1 MKILVTGGTGLAGSH
16 SIRDLLEA
24 GHDVRAL
31 VRSEAKL
38 ARVFPDAPRGLTS
51 AVGDIADR
59 ASVERALSGCDALLH
74 AAAVVSMDNASP
86 EALIEA
92 NLGGVKKVLGA
103 ALDAGCEAHRA
114 RLHAERLVPRG
125 GQRAG
130 RAHHA
135 GHRATRVGARLRP
148 QQGHG
153 GALGARA
160 SGRGRAHLDHVPER
174 GAGAGRPGH
183 DRVHQRAAHLRGAV
197 RAAHQRRLPD
207 GGRARPGQ
215 GPPPPAG
222 RDAHAAAPPRAGPL
236 PALGHAAQRAEGRG
250 RAQLRVSRSRVACC
264 ASAAACSTACARRC
278 PCPSRSRASR
288 RSMPRAG
295 APFPP
300 LRSST
305 RWASATV
312 RRATRCARPPP
323 GCAPTTTFDSED
335 A

>member
-197 RAAHQRRLPD
+197 RAAHQRRVPD

-236 PALGHAAQRAEGRG
+236 SALGHAAQGAEGRW
-250 RAQLRVSRSRVACC
+250 RAQLRAP
-264 ASAAACSTACARRC
+264 ALGWPAARQRQRARRHAQGAAHALPAHARVVALC
-278 PCPSRSRASR
+278 HALE
-288 RSMPRAG
+288 PRAFLSG
-295 APFPP
+295 ARRAGPP
-300 LRSST
+300 LPSGERH
-305 RWASATV
+305 A
-312 RRATRCARPPP
+312 ARDHRL
-323 GCAPTTTFDSED
+323 A
-335 A
+335 ARQRHIR